1 MHINWSALADT
12 AGVSFLVTVA
22 VVSAFA
28 LGILAL
34 SRREA
39 AVEAAGAGAPSGGSP
54 GAGNGAV
61 ALAAAGVCFAACAAA
76 VGYGL
81 MLIAS

>member
-39 AVEAAGAGAPSGGSP
+39 AVEAAKASAPGGGS
-54 GAGNGAV
+54 GTV

-81 MLIAS
+81 TLIAS

>member
-1 MHINWSALADT
+1 MNINWSALADT

-22 VVSAFA
+22 VVAVFS

-34 SRREA
+34 SRREEAVA
-39 AVEAAGAGAPSGGSP
+39 ARAAGADGG
-54 GAGNGAV
+54 GTL
-61 ALAAAGVCFAACAAA
+61 ALVGAGVCFAACVAA

-81 MLIAS
+81 TLIAS